1 MKILRWL
8 KARVKRNVIVVV
20 SMTLLGLLGF
30 KISNFKFSSKPVQS
44 SASLIDDQA
53 LLDPSDESVGR
64 DETFTVEQSR
74 VKTSEPN
81 KKSIHQKSQSDVVE
95 VKTGVDVRIVN
106 PNPNLHLFY
115 YGWYGTPQQDGEF

>member
-1 MKILRWL
+1 M
-8 KARVKRNVIVVV
+8 IVVV

-30 KISNFKFSSKPVQS
+30 KIFNFKLSATSVQS

-53 LLDPSDESVGR
+53 LLEPSDESEGR

-74 VKTSEPN
+74 VKASEPN
-81 KKSIHQKSQSDVVE
+81 KKSIHQKSQSDVVD
-95 VKTGVDVRIVN
+95 VKTDVHIVR

-115 YGWYGTPQQDGEF
+115 YGWYGTPQHDGKF